1 MRFRWLVLICIL
13 LLLVYGASPYF
24 SFWRFTAAL
33 RSGDSAA
40 LSSRMDFPA
49 IRASLKKQLVA
60 RFTKGTTSHKWW
72 KDLGPT
78 LIDTIIDAYVTPE
91 GIAALISNPEI
102 LKSLKHPQQL
112 RFPTGKAED
121 WSKVKHAFF
130 TGPRTFVVE
139 REGIKLR
146 FRFTGSGWKLYDI
159 DLGLGEAKPIVFHQ
173 RNSSLNNTEREIALW
188 KQTVLYAQIC
198 EDSQAFLFLFLEP
211 ESKMFSV
218 IAPEEFATDS
228 LPLAGGVDPAYN
240 FPDQVVKISKVC
252 LARGAQRVR
261 NLFWVRDFGA
271 NKPERVN
278 KGESDEFLPLF
289 TQVPEIKFVSVLL
302 SDVDGLIPDEKLCAT
317 DQS

>member
-1 MRFRWLVLICIL
+1 MRFHWLALICIL

-60 RFTKGTTSHKWW
+60 RFTKGTKSHKWW
-72 KDLGPT
+72 KDLGPS

-91 GIAALISNPEI
+91 GIAALISNPDV
-102 LKSLKHPQQL
+102 LKSLKHPQQF

-130 TGPRTFVVE
+130 TGPR
-139 REGIKLR
+139 
-146 FRFTGSGWKLYDI
+146 WKLYDI
-159 DLGLGEAKPIVFHQ
+159 DLGLGKAKPIVFHQ

-211 ESKMFSV
+211 ESKIFGV
-218 IAPEEFATDS
+218 ILREEFATDS
-228 LPLAGGVDPAYN
+228 
-240 FPDQVVKISKVC
+240 
-252 LARGAQRVR
+252 
-261 NLFWVRDFGA
+261 
-271 NKPERVN
+271 
-278 KGESDEFLPLF
+278 
-289 TQVPEIKFVSVLL
+289 
-302 SDVDGLIPDEKLCAT
+302 
-317 DQS
+317 